1 MKKNEL
7 TTEGL
12 ADLAYK
18 AESDHEVQMARAEL
32 YKVAKYAIKL
42 HEMMKNVS
50 EAEGLEGWVQAKIT
64 KAADYIS
71 SVYHHMDYE
80 TKFDEVQEAKKSKPD
95 FLDVDKDGDKKEPM
109 KKAIKDKK
117 EKKDESYKSSLASM
131 LESKLSKDKVFS
143 DKQIKMAYG
152 VANDKRY
159 KAGNYSGAVAAI
171 EKIAKGLSKHP
182 DVQKVLQRTNEE
194 KQKGVDGKACWKG
207 YKRMGTKKK
216 GDKTVDNCVKM

>member
-1 MKKNEL
+1 MKKKEL

-42 HEMMKNVS
+42 HEMMKGVS
-50 EAEGLEGWVQAKIT
+50 EADGLEGWVQAKIT

-80 TKFDEVQEAKKSKPD
+80 TKFDEVAEAKKSKPD

-109 KKAIKDKK
+109 KKAVKDKE

-131 LESKLSKDKVFS
+131 LESKLSICS
-143 DKQIKMAYG
+143 EC
-152 VANDKRY
+152 
-159 KAGNYSGAVAAI
+159 GNPSYTT
-171 EKIAKGLSKHP
+171 LP
-182 DVQKVLQRTNEE
+182 EE
-194 KQKGVDGKACWKG
+194 KQKGVDGKVCWKG

-216 GDKTVDNCVKM
+216 GGKTVDNCVKMQFAKLPSTLTLSHKYIVTSLTEDSYVFFSA